1 MENIVC
7 VLHSLNGVRLTI
19 QSFIYKKRLVCI
31 PHTTQN
37 VWVEIHKSLLSFN
50 GVRSYFLTDEDLSV
64 RLILGD
70 RCFHKYSIAK

>member
-1 MENIVC
+1 MYPS
-7 VLHSLNGVRLTI
+7 HRL
-19 QSFIYKKRLVCI
+19 
-31 PHTTQN
+31 N

-70 RCFHKYSIAK
+70 RCFHKYLLQKELTELMLLVQVSATKTFNFKCAIHNNSG